1 MTQEKSQSK
10 PTSGTST
17 GKPTSIKPGGRTN
30 NSVEGRKVSPPPKRK

>member
-1 MTQEKSQSK
+1 MTQEKTQSNRPLGK
-10 PTSGTST
+10 ST